1 MGLKETLKVLEA
13 IGFTELY
20 LKEKVEGKRE
30 KTPKEEPQDR
40 RLLLQKLFESFKD
53 CRKCDLHKSRTQV
66 VPGDGNPYSPVV
78 FVGEAP
84 GEEEDRQGRPF
95 VGRAGQLLNRLIKE
109 VLGMEREEVYI
120 TNVCKCRPP
129 GNRKPTPIEMRAC
142 SPYLRK
148 EIEIIKPRVICCLG
162 ATAGEGVLGKS
173 LKITKVRGQVFPY
186 PFNPRI
192 KVFLTYH
199 PAYVLRNPREESTL
213 VKDFERLKELIS
225 QQQ

>member
-40 RLLLQKLFESFKD
+40 RLLLRKLFESFKD

>member
-40 RLLLQKLFESFKD
+40 RLLLQELFESFKD